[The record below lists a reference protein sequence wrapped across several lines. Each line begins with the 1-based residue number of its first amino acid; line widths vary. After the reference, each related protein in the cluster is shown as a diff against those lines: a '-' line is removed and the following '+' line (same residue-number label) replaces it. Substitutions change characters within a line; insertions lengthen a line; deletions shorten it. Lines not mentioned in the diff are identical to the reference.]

1 MSHLLTISLS
11 SAILVPCVLSL
22 RQLPLSLT
30 KASISSSR
38 NLSMDS
44 SDSQHFQNVVVMRHG
59 DRLDNTEPL
68 WVSTAARP
76 WDPPLADP
84 GKVRAFC
91 TGRKLRSQ
99 LGFPIHRVLVSPF
112 LRCVQTASE
121 VISALCAI
129 DDDPVNMTGD
139 GVAIDPS
146 KLKEPNMEIRLVEAS
161 GKMMHKLG
169 QSFIEKIV
177 TRLFNTYFPTN
188 DENLVDMERVLP
200 GSVNNE
206 KLIGKGTWEAI
217 RLELAPKDGN
227 WGFNVSEL
235 EAMLPAGTVDTTV
248 ERVYQELPQY
258 EEGVPGSRIRYEKV
272 IQALADKFP
281 SENLLLVTHG
291 EGVGVSISAFMKD
304 ATVYEVDYCAFSHSR
319 RPIFFGNDES
329 FTAGN
334 FQALTKHGQTGISY
348 YPLSPITNPV

>member
-1 MSHLLTISLS
+1 
-11 SAILVPCVLSL
+11 
-22 RQLPLSLT
+22 
-30 KASISSSR
+30 
-38 NLSMDS
+38 
-44 SDSQHFQNVVVMRHG
+44 MRHG
-59 DRLDNTEPL
+59 DRLDNSEPL

-91 TGRKLRSQ
+91 TGRNHLSQ

-129 DDDPVNMTGD
+129 DNDPVNMTGD

-146 KLKEPNMEIRLVEAS
+146 KLKVSIEFGLCE
-161 GKMMHKLG
+161 MM
-169 QSFIEKIV
+169 S
-177 TRLFNTYFPTN
+177 R
-188 DENLVDMERVLP
+188 
-200 GSVNNE
+200 
-206 KLIGKGTWEAI
+206 EAI

-319 RPIFFGNDES
+319 RPIFFGNNES

-334 FQALTKHGQTGISY
+334 FQVLTKHGQTGISY